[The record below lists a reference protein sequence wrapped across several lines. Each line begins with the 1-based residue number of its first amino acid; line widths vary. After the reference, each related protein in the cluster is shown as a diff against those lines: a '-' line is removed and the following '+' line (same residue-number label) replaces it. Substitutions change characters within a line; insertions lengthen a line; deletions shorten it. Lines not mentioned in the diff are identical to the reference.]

1 MEECLTYSEQALTVL
16 DNIDSHNCED
26 ELTECYEMMA
36 RCFEVEGNQRKLRE
50 ISQQI
55 SHQLQGISGRDNL
68 EKMMKMFMYPVMSD
82 LPPES
87 ASNYLDII
95 SQLSKE
101 VPSNS

>member
-1 MEECLTYSEQALTVL
+1 
-16 DNIDSHNCED
+16 
-26 ELTECYEMMA
+26 MMA

-55 SHQLQGISGRDNL
+55 SLKLEGIKGRDNL
-68 EKMMKMFMYPVMSD
+68 EKMVKMFMYSVLAD

-95 SQLSKE
+95 SQLPKE
-101 VPSNS
+101 IPPNSEALAF